1 MTTPP
6 LFSTPIALA
15 ASAAAAPL
23 AGAMLLLATP
33 QLAAQATFPE
43 SPVRDTVVVV
53 CSQCHPLTRILDSHM
68 TAAEWQTYL
77 YDMVA
82 RGATLYDRDLERVKA
97 YLVASFA
104 TDAR

>member
-1 MTTPP
+1 MFEPSYFRARLVSFT
-6 LFSTPIALA
+6 A
-15 ASAAAAPL
+15 AVAVSAALLTAPR
-23 AGAMLLLATP
+23 
-33 QLAAQATFPE
+33 LAAQATFPE

-53 CSQCHPLTRILDSHM
+53 CSQCHPLTRLLDSRM
-68 TAAEWQTYL
+68 SAAEWETYL

-97 YLVASFA
+97 YLIESFA